1 MKEDTTMEKKYIFD
15 QMNSHKLH
23 TIEINKDLF
32 NSVKSARSK
41 LDLTREEKNQHQKKT
56 DLQNQKTLI
65 SKNEKHIKEKCDS
78 LKKPISIIESEFV
91 KCIKQAEVKNN
102 MTLVIKGNGLKRK
115 SGETKQ
121 DVSNFK
127 KKLSE
132 LNEKKKKF
140 S

>member
-1 MKEDTTMEKKYIFD
+1 
-15 QMNSHKLH
+15 MNSQKLH

-41 LDLTREEKNQHQKKT
+41 LAREEKNQHQKKT

>member
-1 MKEDTTMEKKYIFD
+1 
-15 QMNSHKLH
+15 MNSQKLH

-41 LDLTREEKNQHQKKT
+41 LAREEKNQHQKKT
-56 DLQNQKTLI
+56 DLQNQKALI

-78 LKKPISIIESEFV
+78 LKKAISIIESKFV
-91 KCIKQAEVKNN
+91 ECIKQAEVENN

-132 LNEKKKKF
+132 LNEKKRKF

>member
-1 MKEDTTMEKKYIFD
+1 
-15 QMNSHKLH
+15 MNSQKLH

-41 LDLTREEKNQHQKKT
+41 LAREEKNQHQKKT

-78 LKKPISIIESEFV
+78 LKKAISIIESEFV
-91 KCIKQAEVKNN
+91 ECIKQAEVENN

-127 KKLSE
+127 KLSE
-132 LNEKKKKF
+132 LNEKKRKF

>member
-15 QMNSHKLH
+15 QMNSQKLH

-41 LDLTREEKNQHQKKT
+41 LAREEKNQHQKKT

>member
-1 MKEDTTMEKKYIFD
+1 
-15 QMNSHKLH
+15 MNSQKLH

-41 LDLTREEKNQHQKKT
+41 LAREEKNQHQKKT
-56 DLQNQKTLI
+56 DLQNQKALI

-78 LKKPISIIESEFV
+78 LKKAISIIESKFV
-91 KCIKQAEVKNN
+91 ECIKQAEVENN